1 MRYQLKIFTLFF
13 NKIYLFS
20 SFLQFIW
27 KNVQD
32 LKSYNPF
39 IYKGFLEGLNK
50 SVSTIEFD
58 YYSFSS
64 LLSIS
69 IWRLISSSVGNL
81 SNISLGIYSFS
92 L

>member
-27 KNVQD
+27 ENVQD
-32 LKSYNPF
+32 LKSHNPF
-39 IYKGFLEGLNK
+39 IYKDFAKGFTK
-50 SVSTIEFD
+50 SVSSIESD

-64 LLSIS
+64 PLSIS

-81 SNISLGIYSFS
+81 SNISFGIYFFS